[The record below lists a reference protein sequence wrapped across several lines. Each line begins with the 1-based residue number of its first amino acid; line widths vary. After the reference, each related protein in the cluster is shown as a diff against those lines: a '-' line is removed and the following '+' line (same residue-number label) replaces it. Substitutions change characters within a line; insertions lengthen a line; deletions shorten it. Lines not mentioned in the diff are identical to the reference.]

1 MAYEI
6 EGFNI
11 SRNSLSSS
19 TVHHGFD
26 RSRLA
31 ARAILDQLRQE
42 PAFDR
47 RLPNHLPS
55 FDLSLV
61 SVPDPKVQKFCEDSG
76 IQMPR
81 IVPADGIWG
90 EDGTPTFHQV
100 FSHVWRAPRKGEINA
115 ARVALS

>member
-1 MAYEI
+1 MADEI

-11 SRNSLSSS
+11 CRSLGSSA
-19 TVHHGFD
+19 VYHGLD

-42 PAFDR
+42 PAFKQ
-47 RLPNHLPS
+47 RLSNHLPS

-61 SVPDPKVQKFCEDSG
+61 SLPDPKAQEFCEDRG
-76 IQMPR
+76 IPMPR
-81 IVPADGIWG
+81 IVPVDGIWG
-90 EDGTPTFHQV
+90 EEGTPTFHQV

-115 ARVALS
+115 ARFALS